1 MSNAPTLVSPPVRAG
16 GHDHGHDHDHGQ
28 GHGIEHGH
36 THAHAPAT
44 KAVRRASVP
53 PSLLRASLL
62 QRLAVAL
69 PVAIVIW
76 ALALWVIHG
85 GAS

>member
-1 MSNAPTLVSPPVRAG
+1 
-16 GHDHGHDHDHGQ
+16 
-28 GHGIEHGH
+28 
-36 THAHAPAT
+36 
-44 KAVRRASVP
+44 VRRASVP

-76 ALALWVIHG
+76 VLALWVIHG

>member
-1 MSNAPTLVSPPVRAG
+1 MSNAPTLVSPRIPTG
-16 GHDHGHDHDHGQ
+16 GHDHDHG
-28 GHGIEHGH
+28 HGH
-36 THAHAPAT
+36 PHGHAPAVRN
-44 KAVRRASVP
+44 VRRALVP

-76 ALALWVIHG
+76 VLALWVIHG